1 MRRARYSY
9 WKKRR
14 SPRRRS
20 APWDPPSTSK
30 GANWTTDGSRRDWST
45 TTVAASVS
53 STAQVRTME
62 NCSPIRMAPVLVRHQ
77 HCSGSA
83 DRVGCADTRDAPISI
98 ITKRN
103 PVRRILD
110 TLSCLCCLPQSPFR
124 NEFAQRNRGL
134 LFVDPDAQDVE
145 AGVLGHP
152 RNLVLP
158 APGLG
163 GHRAELAARHDARPS
178 G

>member
-53 STAQVRTME
+53 STAQVRTIE
-62 NCSPIRMAPVLVRHQ
+62 NCSPIRMAPAVVRHQ
-77 HCSGSA
+77 HCKGSA
-83 DRVGCADTRDAPISI
+83 DCVGCADAIDAPVNDRMSAKTDLLVLISLRPRHVVAPKARKHEI
-98 ITKRN
+98 YS
-103 PVRRILD
+103 V
-110 TLSCLCCLPQSPFR
+110 SCLR
-124 NEFAQRNRGL
+124 V
-134 LFVDPDAQDVE
+134 FVA
-145 AGVLGHP
+145 VLTP
-152 RNLVLP
+152 LY
-158 APGLG
+158 
-163 GHRAELAARHDARPS
+163 AAAALR
-178 G
+178 